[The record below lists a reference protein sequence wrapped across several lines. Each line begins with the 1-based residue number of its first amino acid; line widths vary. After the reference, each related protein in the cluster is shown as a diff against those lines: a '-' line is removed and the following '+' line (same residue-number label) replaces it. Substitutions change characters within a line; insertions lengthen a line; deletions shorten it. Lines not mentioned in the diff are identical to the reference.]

1 MNVCNR
7 SLGLFSRSIVQQQ
20 NYIVASK
27 NSSIR
32 FFTSSNNSSSF
43 KLSSNSNDI
52 VNNNSNNNICKS
64 TIFMN
69 NLGSNN
75 KSFSSICKSKT
86 LNTSLFIQNPQPY
99 KRYSTS
105 NSTTSATAIPVEQKQ
120 ENQEQQ
126 QEQPPKGP
134 TSEEISEI
142 LKKKPWW
149 KRGFLDLIKFP
160 ITTYVSFTAVA
171 GYIAACPVETFSLST
186 LAIVG
191 LGTFICSASANIYNQ
206 EMEIKYDKMMPRT
219 KYRPLITGEISR
231 QTANRASYGLLVAGM
246 LTLATVSP
254 YSASLGA
261 SNILLYINYTAM
273 KRESSFNTWVGAIVG
288 AIPPLIGS
296 FAATQT
302 LEPIG
307 ALLFTYMFLWQI
319 PHFLAI
325 AEMIK
330 TQYNHA
336 GYKMLTI
343 TNPTRVKPVSL
354 LHSLAGMLMPLGF
367 YYYYPTLNISEFTL
381 GAMSLN
387 FLLFMLPLTFPNIFK
402 GKSQKVIYGI
412 SLILLPLTLLIAC
425 ILRQPYIYYYSDD
438 DEEKEKLKN

>member
-1 MNVCNR
+1 MNLCNR
-7 SLGLFSRSIVQQQ
+7 SLGLFSRSIVQQHSSF
-20 NYIVASK
+20 IVA
-27 NSSIR
+27 NSASSCKL
-32 FFTSSNNSSSF
+32 FTTSTFNRYNSDNS
-43 KLSSNSNDI
+43 SSNSNSKSNLFI
-52 VNNNSNNNICKS
+52 NNFSN
-64 TIFMN
+64 
-69 NLGSNN
+69 
-75 KSFSSICKSKT
+75 SSISYGST
-86 LNTSLFIQNPQPY
+86 LYKPHKETPYIPLFIQNKHQLY
-99 KRYSTS
+99 KRYNSSTS
-105 NSTTSATAIPVEQKQ
+105 TNNATATTIPVEQQDTKK
-120 ENQEQQ
+120 EQQ
-126 QEQPPKGP
+126 QQETK
-134 TSEEISEI
+134 EEINEI

-149 KRGFLDLIKFP
+149 KRGFFDLIKFP

-171 GYIAACPVETFSLST
+171 GYIAACPVETFSMST

-367 YYYYPTLNISEFTL
+367 YLYYPTINISEVTL
-381 GAMSLN
+381 AAMSLN

-402 GKSQKVIYGI
+402 GKSQKIIYGI
-412 SLILLPLTLLIAC
+412 SLVLLPLTLLIAC
-425 ILRQPYIYYYSDD
+425 IFRQPYIYYYDD
-438 DEEKEKLKN
+438 DEEDEKSLVNSNSK